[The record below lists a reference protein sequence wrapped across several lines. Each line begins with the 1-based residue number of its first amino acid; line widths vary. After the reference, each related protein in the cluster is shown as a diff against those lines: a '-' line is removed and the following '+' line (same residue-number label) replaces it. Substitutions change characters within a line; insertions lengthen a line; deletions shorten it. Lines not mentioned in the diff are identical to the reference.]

1 MKLKTLHF
9 IAIIVISAYLAYAND
24 PASLEVRKKNPE
36 HLAVVDGNFVVSA
49 QIEAVTSFG
58 TVNYIWSCQGGD
70 FTIKG
75 SGRIITVE
83 ATVSSLI
90 GAFVSGVVTCQVSC
104 GNNNTL
110 EDSCEIIWLSP
121 YSTPHIIGPKILP
134 CESIGQPVNYTLSC
148 GGSSL
153 DMNCDWILKKGEQ
166 IKWHGNNNGVA
177 QIIFPDAGAYKI
189 TCQTTINNFEL
200 PVAELDVIVY
210 PTPTFVVKRYDY
222 VVDNDNKH
230 INYVVDDS
238 PIYIH
243 WNIDDDDWS
252 AKDKESKEQT
262 ADYYGCDCDQG
273 EFKRDYR
280 DDDLYEVLIN
290 PIDENGVDNGILKI
304 SVPTGYRLWKSDRR
318 NSGSLLIESK
328 GSRFKSWNLSDL
340 SDRREIG
347 WDKNSG
353 TKLYIECCIP
363 NEKAKKLSISYNDLK
378 IGDFKYLSCAAGD
391 KFNQP
396 TKSERKYYMEKFPGL
411 IGCEWFVYK
420 RNDKFNEDNKYFNCI
435 AFSVDPD
442 QSIMDGPFWV
452 STAFSTTEQLYDLPA
467 NTPSNPRLCLYS
479 ESRGIIF
486 VYTMYITSMDQF
498 SHTRY
503 NRIFDDDEESD
514 NDIDSFFLSGYWDLT
529 TREFNLNSDDVKVV
543 YYNIVN
549 NGPYKFGFHAARN
562 YKFFDKVT
570 RNNNC
575 HKDWKMFVSK
585 CADAGII
592 IHRKEQIEFTEH
604 KVVLEKK
611 EKNIK
616 AGYGLLERAY
626 K

>member
-36 HLAVVDGNFVVSA
+36 HLAVVDGNFVVSS

-121 YSTPHIIGPKILP
+121 YSTPYIIGPKILP

-200 PVAELDVIVY
+200 PVAELDVIVS

-252 AKDKESKEQT
+252 ADDKIGKKISVNNL
-262 ADYYGCDCDQG
+262 GCDCDQG
-273 EFKRDYR
+273 EFDYSYK
-280 DDDLYEVLIN
+280 DDDLCEFYIT
-290 PIDENGVDNGILKI
+290 PISEDGVQDGILTLSTPK
-304 SVPTGYRLWKSDRR
+304 GYRIWRSNYR
-318 NSGSLLIESK
+318 NSGTLLVNGESEQTH
-328 GSRFKSWNLSDL
+328 SWDL
-340 SDRREIG
+340 SKVNDREKIG
-347 WDKNSG
+347 WSKNAG
-353 TKLYIECCIP
+353 TVLYVECCEP
-363 NEKAKKLSISYNDLK
+363 DTNKKSIEVLYKNQS
-378 IGDFKYLSCAAGD
+378 IGKFKYISCAAGS
-391 KFNQP
+391 KENQP
-396 TKSERKYYMEKFPGL
+396 TKKERELYTKLLPGL
-411 IGCEWFVYK
+411 IGCEWFVIK
-420 RNDKFNEDNKYFNCI
+420 RIDDKLSDKYNCI
-435 AFSVDPD
+435 AYAVDPHN
-442 QSIMDGPFWV
+442 IYINTLFWV
-452 STAFSTTEQLYDLPA
+452 TDVFPDSDDYPRLPA
-467 NTPSNPRLCLYS
+467 NNPENPNSCLY
-479 ESRGIIF
+479 ELINKN
-486 VYTMYITSMDQF
+486 VTAMDQF
-498 SHTRY
+498 SPTRY
-503 NRIFDDDEESD
+503 NYIFDDDELED
-514 NDIDSFFLSGYWDLT
+514 NDIDSFFLSGYWGL
-529 TREFNLNSDDVKVV
+529 NLKEENLDANDIKVL
-543 YYNIVN
+543 YYKKVLN
-549 NGPYKFGFHAARN
+549 NWGFHAARRLGDIIAPVHN
-562 YKFFDKVT
+562 KY
-570 RNNNC
+570 C
-575 HKDWKMFVSK
+575 HKKWKMFASK
-585 CADAGII
+585 CNKNGVIA
-592 IHRKEQIEFTEH
+592 HRINQIEYT
-604 KVVLEKK
+604 EKK
-611 EKNIK
+611 VLLENGEKNIK
-616 AGYGLLERAY
+616 SGYGKLERAY

>member
-24 PASLEVRKKNPE
+24 PASLEVRKMNPE

-121 YSTPHIIGPKILP
+121 YSTPYIIGPKILP

-200 PVAELDVIVY
+200 PVAELDVIVS

-252 AKDKESKEQT
+252 ADDNIAKNISVNNL
-262 ADYYGCDCDQG
+262 GCDCDQR
-273 EFKRDYR
+273 EFDYCYK
-280 DDDLYEVLIN
+280 DDDLCEFLIN
-290 PIDENGVDNGILKI
+290 PINEDGVQEGVLTLSIPK
-304 SVPTGYRLWKSDRR
+304 GYRIWRSNYR
-318 NSGSLLIESK
+318 NSGTLLMDGESEQT
-328 GSRFKSWNLSDL
+328 RSWDL
-340 SDRREIG
+340 SSVIDREKIG
-347 WDKNSG
+347 WSKKAGTVLYVECCKPDKN
-353 TKLYIECCIP
+353 TKCIEVSYK
-363 NEKAKKLSISYNDLK
+363 NQSIGK
-378 IGDFKYLSCAAGD
+378 FKYISCAAGN
-391 KFNQP
+391 KENQP
-396 TKSERKYYMEKFPGL
+396 TKKERELYTKLLPGL
-411 IGCEWFVYK
+411 IGCEWFVIK
-420 RNDKFNEDNKYFNCI
+420 RIDDKLNNKYNCI
-435 AFSVDPD
+435 AYAVDPEFKTIKD
-442 QSIMDGPFWV
+442 PFFV
-452 STAFSTTEQLYDLPA
+452 NPVISLAEDDRYLHAINLSD
-467 NTPSNPRLCLYS
+467 PSLCLYHW
-479 ESRGIIF
+479 EN
-486 VYTMYITSMDQF
+486 VNITSMDQF
-498 SHTRY
+498 SPTRY
-503 NRIFDDDEESD
+503 NRNFDDDELMD
-514 NDIDSFFLSGYWDLT
+514 NDIDSFFMSDYWGLNFKVANFDANDIKVLYYKIILNKWGY
-529 TREFNLNSDDVKVV
+529 
-543 YYNIVN
+543 
-549 NGPYKFGFHAARN
+549 HAARRLDDVI
-562 YKFFDKVT
+562 KPE
-570 RNNNC
+570 NNKYC
-575 HKDWKMFVSK
+575 PKKWKMFASK
-585 CADAGII
+585 CYKNGVIA
-592 IHRKEQIEFTEH
+592 HRIRQIEYTE
-604 KVVLEKK
+604 KNVLLENG

-616 AGYGLLERAY
+616 SGYGELERAY